1 MEYGLKRLK
10 RELVYPGKVLNFY
23 KDTMELPDG
32 HIEEWDYL
40 EHKRGGACV
49 VPVLEDGRIL
59 MIRQYRPAVDR
70 ETLELPA
77 GARDRDPVSGQ
88 MEDSALTAARELREE
103 TGYTSDS
110 IVPLIKLRTAVAY
123 CSEFTDVYLA
133 EHLVPAGNQIL
144 DEAEEI
150 RIVPCR
156 LEDLLDSIYQGRIQ
170 DAKTVA
176 GIMAYN
182 SRLHQKA

>member
-1 MEYGLKRLK
+1 MEYGLKRLG

-32 HIEEWDYL
+32 RIEEWDFL

-77 GARDRDPVSGQ
+77 GARDRDAATGE
-88 MEDSALTAARELREE
+88 MEDPALTAARELREE

-110 IVPLIKLRTAVAY
+110 VVHLLSLRTAVAY
-123 CSEFTDVYLA
+123 CSEFTEVYLA
-133 EHLVPAGNQIL
+133 EHLKPAGDQIL
-144 DEAEEI
+144 AVVRDKGYALYAFPPLQELMD
-150 RIVPCR
+150 R
-156 LEDLLDSIYQGRIQ
+156 LRKYSKPLSRQERERYNLDQ
-170 DAKTVA
+170 
-176 GIMAYN
+176 
-182 SRLHQKA
+182 

>member
-32 HIEEWDYL
+32 
-40 EHKRGGACV
+40 
-49 VPVLEDGRIL
+49 RIL
-59 MIRQYRPAVDR
+59 MTRQYRPAVDR

-77 GARDRDPVSGQ
+77 GARDRDPGTGQ
-88 MEDSALTAARELREE
+88 MEDPALTAARELREE

-110 IVPLIKLRTAVAY
+110 VVHLISLRTAVAY
-123 CSEFTDVYLA
+123 CSEFTEVYLA
-133 EHLVPAGNQIL
+133 EHLKPAGDQIL

-150 RIVPCR
+150 RIVPCS
-156 LEDLLDSIYQGRIQ
+156 LEDLLEKIYQGKIQ

-176 GIMAYN
+176 GIMAYH
-182 SRLHQKA
+182 SRLCLRNKKLDH

>member
-32 HIEEWDYL
+32 RIEEWDFL

-59 MIRQYRPAVDR
+59 MIRQSTG
-70 ETLELPA
+70 E
-77 GARDRDPVSGQ
+77 
-88 MEDSALTAARELREE
+88 MEDPALTAARELREE
-103 TGYTSDS
+103 TGYMSDS
-110 IVPLIKLRTAVAY
+110 ITHLISLRTAVAY
-123 CSEFTDVYLA
+123 CSEFTEVYLA
-133 EHLVPAGNQIL
+133 EHLRPVGDQIL

-150 RIVPCR
+150 RIVPCP
-156 LEDLLDSIYQGRIQ
+156 LEDLLDRIYQGKIQ

-176 GIMAYN
+176 GIMAYH
-182 SRLHQKA
+182 SRLCLRNKKLDR